1 MKGRMAVGAT
11 VILLLGAVAAWGGPL
26 ELYFGA
32 GPSLATLGA
41 INNGVIKAFN
51 VLITDLNGTPTVT
64 GTVTPLRSLG
74 TTVSYQGGERF
85 WLSDRFA
92 LGGSIDFSHMGTA
105 TSGSY
110 TSSSSSETS
119 NIDVALGCSTIG
131 FIVSGRYTFLNAGI
145 QLSADLG
152 FGYYVVGFNSDI
164 TFQIPSDYPPLS
176 ISPTQGKG
184 SYHGSSYGL
193 QGGLILGIPVTPN
206 LGLDVC
212 VGYRSLVPATMTDA
226 QGEQLDLDGDGSAD
240 PIDLSGINVRID
252 LSVKFGLPF

>member
-11 VILLLGAVAAWGGPL
+11 VILLLAAVAAWGGPL

-41 INNGVIKAFN
+41 INNGVIQAFN
-51 VLITDLNGTPTVT
+51 VLITELDTEPTIT

-74 TTVSYQGGERF
+74 TTISYQAGERY
-85 WLSDRFA
+85 WLSDRFG
-92 LGGSIDFSHMGTA
+92 LSGGIDFAHMGTA

-110 TSSSSSETS
+110 SSSSSAETS
-119 NIDVALGCSTIG
+119 SIDVALGCSTIG
-131 FIVSGRYTFLNAGI
+131 FIVSGRYTFLDAGI

-152 FGYYVVGFNSDI
+152 FGYYLVGFNSDI

-184 SYHGSSYGL
+184 SYHGSSYGI
-193 QGGLILGIPVTPN
+193 QGGLILGIPVTSS
-206 LGLDVC
+206 LGLNIC
-212 VGYRSLVPATMTDA
+212 IGYRSLVPAAMTDA
-226 QGEQLDLDGDGSAD
+226 QGQLLDLDGDGSPE
-240 PIDLSGINVRID
+240 PIDLSGINVRFD
-252 LSVKFGLPF
+252 LSLKFGLPF